1 QADRLRVLHLQHAH
15 PGARAERRAVGRV
28 VPAPRRA
35 LSQQPRT
42 VPGPAWHGRGRG
54 PSALRRDAMT
64 TKTDRITV
72 EQIHAMGERTSN
84 WGRWGPDDELGTLN
98 HVTAQDII
106 TAAGLIK
113 KGKGFSLGLHF
124 DLHGP
129 QEKSWGNRFN
139 PIHVML
145 QTGTDAVAG
154 RQDGPVGLRYAD
166 DIVSLP
172 LQCGTQWDALSHIF
186 MGEKMWNGYD
196 ARLVDSTGAA
206 KKGIE
211 KVKDRMVGRGVLLDV
226 ARF

>member
-1 QADRLRVLHLQHAH
+1 
-15 PGARAERRAVGRV
+15 
-28 VPAPRRA
+28 
-35 LSQQPRT
+35 
-42 VPGPAWHGRGRG
+42 
-54 PSALRRDAMT
+54 MT

-84 WGRWGPDDELGTLN
+84 WGRWGPDDEIGTLN
-98 HVTAQDII
+98 HVTAQDIV

-113 KGKGFSLGLHF
+113 RGKVFSLGLNF
-124 DLHGP
+124 DLNGP

-206 KKGIE
+206 KNGIE

-226 ARF
+226 ARFKGVDHLEDGCGISTGDLEQTAKAQGVEIRKGDFVIFRTGQMEQRLKAGA